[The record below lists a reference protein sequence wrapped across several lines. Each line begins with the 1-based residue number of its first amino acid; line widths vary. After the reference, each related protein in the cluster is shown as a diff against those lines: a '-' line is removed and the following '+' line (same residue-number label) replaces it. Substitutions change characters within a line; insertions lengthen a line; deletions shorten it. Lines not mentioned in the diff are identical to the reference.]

1 MNNLIRIFLS
11 CLCCVFLNA
20 CLAQPAAAGTAESE
34 AKPVNVIFML
44 GDGMGHSH
52 IKVYRMFADDPAT
65 DIVESL
71 PVDALLVG
79 SVSTDSIRIE
89 CDVLKLNCKRDP
101 YGFTD
106 SASSATAYA
115 TGHDT
120 IIGRLSVDTEGA
132 VMETVLEAA
141 RKQGK
146 SAGLVAT
153 SQVTHAS
160 PAAFASHVMSRRQY
174 NDIADQF
181 FDLQWQGKPM
191 ANVILGGGIQYF
203 QREDR
208 DLVTEFKATG
218 YQVAT
223 DREAMLGLQG
233 ERLLG
238 LFAPSGMPKA
248 WDRDATIPSLAEMTQ
263 TALSSL
269 SSNEKGFF
277 LMIEGSQVDWAS
289 HGNSIPGVISE
300 MEDFMAAIQVVLDFA
315 KRDQNTLV
323 IILADHET
331 GGLAVGRDGFYNWNR
346 APLKNLK
353 ATPSGIIGQFLAG
366 EDKLSDIVAQSIAFE
381 LTLDEV
387 EMLDAAG
394 REEHAA
400 FGAVA
405 DIFNQRTHTGWTSGG
420 HTGVDV
426 PLYAFGPG
434 SKHFHGV
441 MENEDVG
448 RVMRKVFLPKL

>member
-1 MNNLIRIFLS
+1 MNNLFRIFLTS
-11 CLCCVFLNA
+11 ICCVFLSA
-20 CLAQPAAAGTAESE
+20 CLTQPATAETAGPE
-34 AKPVNVIFML
+34 AKPENVIFML

-52 IKVYRMFADDPAT
+52 IKVYRMYADDLTT
-65 DIVESL
+65 DIVEPL
-71 PVDALLVG
+71 PIDDLLVG
-79 SVSTDSIRIE
+79 SVSTDSIRME
-89 CDVLKLNCKRDP
+89 CDALKINCKRDP
-101 YGFTD
+101 HGFTD

-120 IIGRLSVDTEGA
+120 ITGRLGVDSGGS

-146 SAGLVAT
+146 RTGLVAT

-181 FDLQWQGKPM
+181 FDLQWQGKPL
-191 ANVILGGGIQYF
+191 ANVILGGGVQYF

-208 DLVTEFKATG
+208 DLVTEFREAG

-223 DREAMLGLQG
+223 DRKAMLGLQG
-233 ERLLG
+233 ERILG

-248 WDRDATIPSLAEMTQ
+248 WDRDETIPSLAEMTQ

-269 SSNEKGFF
+269 SSSEEGFF
-277 LMIEGSQVDWAS
+277 LMIEGSQIDWAS

-300 MEDFMAAIQVVLDFA
+300 MEDFMAAIRVVLDFA
-315 KRDQNTLV
+315 NREQNTLV
-323 IILADHET
+323 IVLADHET

-346 APLKNLK
+346 TPLKNLK
-353 ATPSGIIGQFLAG
+353 ATPSGMIERFLAG
-366 EDKLSDIVAQSIAFE
+366 EEKLSDMVAQSVVFN
-381 LTLDEV
+381 LTPDEI
-387 EMLDAAG
+387 EMLEAAG

-405 DIFNQRTHTGWTSGG
+405 EIFNQRTHTGWTSGG

-441 MENEDVG
+441 MQNEDVG
-448 RVMRKVFLPKL
+448 RVLRKVFLPKP